1 MDSKAVY
8 KSAMVLVLQNMDI
21 FMGDISI
28 ISSFLFLVGFE
39 KYS

>member
-21 FMGDISI
+21 FMGDIST
-28 ISSFLFLVGFE
+28 LEMNMQMGDQ
-39 KYS
+39 